1 LALIIIEA
9 MIFDISSASL
19 ISSFT
24 FGFETSSVSLIRHNQ
39 YFVSFADFNAMS
51 KYFFQSRLELP
62 AFPSTTFTP
71 IEVPLL
77 TN

>member
-1 LALIIIEA
+1 MIIEA

-24 FGFETSSVSLIRHNQ
+24 FGFDASSVSLIRHNQ

-51 KYFFQSRLELP
+51 KYLFQSFFELP
-62 AFPSTTFTP
+62 AFPSTTFAP
-71 IEVPLL
+71 IEVQLL